1 MNEQALSFGPGGTL
15 FGILSLPPDRDS
27 RQPAVLIP
35 NTGLDHRAGPGRM
48 HVELARALAACGHA
62 SLRLDLPGFGDSD
75 ELPIGGGIRAPAL
88 RAAMDALDARGLASG
103 YVVAG
108 FGSGAE
114 HARAAAAA
122 DPRVVGALL
131 YDGASLR
138 TPRYWLNRLMLRVS
152 GAVPSGATPRV
163 PPRIDLTPA
172 AGDAL
177 HDMLPDEILLHAAP
191 ARELL
196 LADFTELVR
205 RAVPLMCVFSGQ
217 LEAEYNYDT
226 QLLDAVPIL
235 RDYAR
240 LRLHHLPEADHR
252 FGRRATREQVIGL
265 VVQWLAALPEF
276 EDRAPA

>member
-15 FGILSLPPDRDS
+15 FGILSLPATSDA

-35 NTGLDHRAGPGRM
+35 NTGLDHHAGPGRM

-62 SLRLDLPGFGDSD
+62 SLRLDLPGLGDSD
-75 ELPIGGGIRAPAL
+75 ELPIGGSIRTPAL
-88 RAAMDALDARGLASG
+88 RAAMDALDARGIASG

-122 DPRVVGALL
+122 DPRVVAAML

-138 TPRYWLNRLMLRVS
+138 TPRYWLNRLLLRLS
-152 GAVPSGATPRV
+152 GAVPSGAASRV
-163 PPRIDLTPA
+163 PPRVDLTPA

-177 HDMLPDEILLHAAP
+177 HDMLPDEILLHAP
-191 ARELL
+191 PSRELL
-196 LADFTELVR
+196 VADFAEILRREL
-205 RAVPLMCVFSGQ
+205 PLMCVFSGQ
-217 LEAEYNYDT
+217 LEADYNYDT
-226 QLLDAVPIL
+226 QLLDAIPIL
-235 RDYAR
+235 RDYAK

-265 VVQWLAALPEF
+265 IVQWLAGLSDL
-276 EDRAPA
+276 EDRAPI